1 MALVFQELFTS
12 MIMHLLKRK
21 AKLIQSLTLLLVL
34 CMGMGCSSNKNPWE
48 GAWQAKTEIFPDSD
62 FETTIELQLM
72 QVHEGDDWEGE
83 WSIPEL
89 LGQGRL
95 TDIEIT
101 DSLITMYMEGA
112 GVVKGKLNERADE
125 LRCFFYPIVGEGDSI
140 ILEKAKTPMAQMRA
154 RSTESGNRI
163 KWWQYN
169 TPPSTKDGWSTAIA
183 KQAQRLRPLFQ
194 RAISGKYQ
202 GLDAVLVAQN
212 GQLIIEEYFHLGG
225 RDRLHTLQSCTKSV
239 TSLLLGMAYDE
250 GLITDLDQPIGQF
263 FPQYLDSMPSET
275 ATISLRYSLSMSGGV
290 DWAEDVPFSDPRND
304 LIRMNASQ
312 DLYHYVLSK
321 SLDTEVKPG
330 ERFEYNSG
338 LSMLLGGVIAHATGM
353 PVEKYAEE
361 GLFEALDIENYYW
374 QQVNGQTHTG
384 GGLLLRP
391 RDLLKLGQLVLDS
404 GRWKGKQ
411 VISKELIEES
421 TATFLPVSPGNKNHG
436 YGYQWWTEDFNVQ
449 GQKHASVIAMGHG
462 GQFLWVLPSLNAV
475 VLTMHHNA
483 HDEKLEHTIFRNE
496 MVGEIIPFLLK
507 EQNSGD
513 PAEKTNNKP
522 FSQ

>member
-1 MALVFQELFTS
+1 
-12 MIMHLLKRK
+12 MIKHLLKRK
-21 AKLIQSLTLLLVL
+21 AKLIQGLTLLLIL
-34 CMGMGCSSNKNPWE
+34 YMGMGCSNNKNQWE
-48 GAWQAKTEIFPDSD
+48 GAWQAETEVFPDSD
-62 FETTIELQLM
+62 FKTTIELLLKRGHQD
-72 QVHEGDDWEGE
+72 DDWEGV
-83 WSIPEL
+83 WSIPEF
-89 LGQGRL
+89 LGQGDL

-101 DSLITMYMEGA
+101 DSLISMNMEGA
-112 GVVKGKLNERADE
+112 GVIKGKLNEKADQ
-125 LRCFFYPIVGEGDSI
+125 LRCFFYPIVGEVDSI
-140 ILEKAKTPMAQMRA
+140 VLKKAKIHLTQIPA
-154 RSTESGNRI
+154 RTTDKGHRI

-169 TPPSTKDGWSTAIA
+169 TPPSTNDGWNTTTT

-202 GLDAVLVAQN
+202 GLDAVLVGQN
-212 GQLIIEEYFHLGG
+212 GQLIVEEYFHLGG

-250 GLITDLDQPIGQF
+250 GLITDMDQPIGQF
-263 FPQYLDSMPSET
+263 FPQYLDSMQSET
-275 ATISLRYSLSMSGGV
+275 ATISLRHSLSMSGGV
-290 DWAEDVPFSDPRND
+290 DWEEDIPFSDPRND

-321 SLDTEVKPG
+321 SLDTKVKPG

-338 LSMLLGGVIAHATGM
+338 LSMLLGGIIVHATGM
-353 PVEKYAEE
+353 SVEKYAEQT
-361 GLFEALDIENYYW
+361 LFDALDIENYYW

-404 GRWKGKQ
+404 GRWKGRQ
-411 VISKELIEES
+411 VISKEWIEKS
-421 TATFLPVSPGNKNHG
+421 TAKFLPVSPGNKNYG

-475 VLTMHHNA
+475 VLTMHHNPN
-483 HDEKLEHTIFRNE
+483 DYKLEHTIFRNE
-496 MVGEIIPFLLK
+496 MVSDIIPFLLK
-507 EQNSGD
+507 EQNSGNQ
-513 PAEKTNNKP
+513 AEKTNNKP